1 MALFFEIFAC
11 MRACTARHA
20 PCAQNT
26 IKTDA
31 KRISAN
37 QRATQKTSKVRF
49 KTLSNRAFYK
59 DCAKN
64 SSFGSQGLV
73 LKGSGSLLGNSWAPL
88 GWLLAALGGSCSL
101 WAASGASLGR
111 LWGALGCILTAEGGL
126 GLNFGRFGDV
136 SDWVGEALGSMFWHV
151 FSCASPLSR
160 DAWIAAVNTFSR
172 RPAPRPFCKT
182 YCVLRRCS
190 LVAGRWACLRPF
202 TPSHMC
208 KEGRRYVRSTRNKC
222 FAYAKLKF

>member
-1 MALFFEIFAC
+1 MALFCAPGRLLNAFCACCCVCCRFWSVFLRLGGLRARFSRGSEPSEEGFGGPMALFFEIFAC

-111 LWGALGCILTAEGGL
+111 LLGAHGCILAAKGGPGLDFGTL
-126 GLNFGRFGDV
+126 GAVPG
-136 SDWVGEALGSMFWHV
+136 WVLEASGSMFWHA
-151 FSCASPLSR
+151 FGCASHF
-160 DAWIAAVNTFSR
+160 VT
-172 RPAPRPFCKT
+172 
-182 YCVLRRCS
+182 
-190 LVAGRWACLRPF
+190 
-202 TPSHMC
+202 
-208 KEGRRYVRSTRNKC
+208 
-222 FAYAKLKF
+222 

>member
-1 MALFFEIFAC
+1 MALFFEVFAC

-73 LKGSGSLLGNSWAPL
+73 LKGSGSLLGTCWAPL
-88 GWLLAALGGSCSL
+88 GWLLAALGWHL
-101 WAASGASLGR
+101 LPLGR
-111 LWGALGCILTAEGGL
+111 FLGDSSALLGVTWLMWNVFLAPQAAPGFDFGGFL
-126 GLNFGRFGDV
+126 
-136 SDWVGEALGSMFWHV
+136 ALPG
-151 FSCASPLSR
+151 
-160 DAWIAAVNTFSR
+160 
-172 RPAPRPFCKT
+172 
-182 YCVLRRCS
+182 
-190 LVAGRWACLRPF
+190 
-202 TPSHMC
+202 
-208 KEGRRYVRSTRNKC
+208 
-222 FAYAKLKF
+222 